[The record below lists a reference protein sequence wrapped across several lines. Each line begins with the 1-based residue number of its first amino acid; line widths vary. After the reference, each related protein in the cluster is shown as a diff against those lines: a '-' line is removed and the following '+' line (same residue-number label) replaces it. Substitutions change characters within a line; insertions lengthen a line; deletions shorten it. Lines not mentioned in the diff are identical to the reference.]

1 MNAKTRDGF
10 TILMQS
16 GVGGDPAIV
25 KLLLE
30 RGADVKAI
38 NKYGKNARYY
48 AGLYHHPEIAEMI
61 AKAGG

>member
-1 MNAKTRDGF
+1 
-10 TILMQS
+10 MQS